1 MGTEVD
7 RRAPYA
13 TRVPFDA
20 MVEVGGA
27 LGPSFEA
34 KAVNLSSDGMHLRTA
49 YLPEVGQ
56 PVSCNFDVAE
66 VGMILVSGIVIWQE
80 KSGEG
85 GEFGIRFTNIDPESA
100 EHLKSL
106 LAQARGQGPKAG
118 ARVRLH
124 IDGLAAPMR
133 GRVRGAE
140 TAGMTACSDL
150 NFLQLGKPLDVE
162 DASSGARRPASIG
175 GVQLE
180 IDPETQ
186 VPQLIVSM
194 RYADAQDAP
203 AAAEDAAGATDN
215 TSRAEESSEPNAN
228 AARANEE
235 PAQAVPPPAPES
247 TEIEEES
254 AKMKSAWAKK
264 AQNVGPALNAWA
276 KKTKDRLNEILK
288 KRREAPTDDVAVKG
302 RRTTSPPPAGALHA
316 SGRRVVRADMD
327 EAPAAPEKRRLKLTK
342 RHAAVAGAV
351 GVASILA
358 IVALRKPAE
367 KPLVSAPPNETTA
380 PEGAMAQTN
389 PAAPPPQQQPGA
401 TTPSNAQ
408 PGSLPIA
415 NGNEPTMDDEKGGK
429 GKKGKVP
436 PFTNGAVTHGNVLRI
451 KMDGAI
457 DKIQGAAQPTGFTVV
472 IPNRKSEEAA
482 APLAARDSRI
492 AGINVSNNPSGAELT
507 VNFKDGVPNYMVRAK
522 GSYLEIVLAQG
533 GGGTPNNN
541 EGAPTKTAKKG
552 HGKHGKH

>member
-34 KAVNLSSDGMHLRTA
+34 KAVNLSPDGMHLRTA

-56 PVSCNFDVAE
+56 PVSCNFEVADA
-66 VGMILVSGIVIWQE
+66 GMILVSGVVIWQE
-80 KSGEG
+80 KSGDG

-100 EHLKSL
+100 SHLKTL
-106 LAQARGQGPKAG
+106 LAQARGEGPKAG
-118 ARVRLH
+118 SRVRLH
-124 IDGLAAPMR
+124 IDGLASPMR

-140 TAGMTACSDL
+140 SSGMTACSDL

-162 DASSGARRPASIG
+162 DAASGARRPAAIG

-194 RYADAQDAP
+194 RYADVMDAVAP
-203 AAAEDAAGATDN
+203 PPAEDPAGATDN
-215 TSRAEESSEPNAN
+215 TSQAAAQSEPHA
-228 AARANEE
+228 AARTNDE
-235 PAQAVPPPAPES
+235 PAQAIPPPAS
-247 TEIEEES
+247 DASEIEEES
-254 AKMKSAWAKK
+254 DKMKSAWAKK

-276 KKTKDRLNEILK
+276 KKTKDRLNDMLK
-288 KRREAPTDDVAVKG
+288 KRREGAGDDVAVKAT

-316 SGRRVVRADMD
+316 SGRRVVRSDLD
-327 EAPAAPEKRRLKLTK
+327 ESQVAPAKRRFKLGK

-358 IVALRKPAE
+358 IVAFRKPAE
-367 KPLVSAPPNETTA
+367 KPLVSAPPAETGA
-380 PEGAMAQTN
+380 PEGTPAQTN
-389 PAAPPPQQQPGA
+389 PTPGQPGA
-401 TTPSNAQ
+401 ATPQTATNGQ

-415 NGNEPTMDDEKGGK
+415 SGNDAMDDEKGGK

-436 PFTNGAVTHGNVLRI
+436 PFTNGPVSHGNVLRM

-507 VNFKDGVPNYMVRAK
+507 VNFKDGVPNYMVRAR

-533 GGGTPNNN
+533 GGGSSKD
-541 EGAPTKTAKKG
+541 ESAPKQTAKKG